1 MIQGEVRLSGGTVPE
16 ESQLVAK
23 EHLMLNLPPV
33 SIPATH
39 ARVVHSAMANDDY
52 LISVALPFH
61 YEERPDLVWPV
72 IFVLD
77 GNMHFNMVVDMVR
90 FMNIRVEF
98 CNELPD
104 ALIVGVGYPVTG
116 TLTEILHKAMH
127 LRMRDFVLG
136 REESGEAFMQEHF
149 PITPSIPSGNG
160 LGFMQFLR
168 QELIPLIQTDY
179 RANPSDRTLLGHSM
193 GANFAL
199 YTLFHHPNLFQ
210 RCVAAS
216 FDPVLDQEQ
225 AFAENNDSLPVR
237 LHLVWEGISQQDLA
251 GPRSLVDRL
260 TTRHYDGLH
269 MTHETIIGTHCAMV
283 PFAYQS
289 GLQQVFSN

>member
-1 MIQGEVRLSGGTVPE
+1 MNYLGAQTCP
-16 ESQLVAK
+16 QLVAK
-23 EHLMLNLPPV
+23 EHPMLNLSPA

-39 ARVVHSAMANDDY
+39 ARIVHSAMANDDY

-61 YEERPDLVWPV
+61 YEERPDTVWPV
-72 IFVLD
+72 IYVLD

-104 ALIVGVGYPVTG
+104 ALIVGIGYPVTG
-116 TLTEILHKAMH
+116 TLTDMLYQVMH

-149 PITPSIPSGNG
+149 PIAASIPSGNG
-160 LGFMQFLR
+160 LSFMRFLR
-168 QELIPLIQTDY
+168 QELIPWIETDY
-179 RANPSDRTLLGHSM
+179 QADPADRTLLGHSM

-199 YTLFHHPNLFQ
+199 YTLFHHPDLFQ

-216 FDPVLDQEQ
+216 FDPMLDQEQ
-225 AFAENNDSLPVR
+225 AFAEDNDNLPVR
-237 LHLVWEGISQQDLA
+237 LHLIWEGISQQDLA

-260 TTRHYDGLH
+260 TTRGYDGLRI
-269 MTHETIIGTHCAMV
+269 THETVLGTHCAIV

-289 GLQQVFSN
+289 GLVKVFSK

>member
-1 MIQGEVRLSGGTVPE
+1 MSD
-16 ESQLVAK
+16 
-23 EHLMLNLPPV
+23 LPAA

-39 ARVVHSAMANDDY
+39 ARVVHSEMADDDY

-61 YEERPDLVWPV
+61 YEERPDVVWPV

-90 FMNIRVEF
+90 FMKIRVEF

-104 ALIVGVGYPVTG
+104 ALIVGVGYPATG
-116 TLTEILHKAMH
+116 TLIEILHKAMH

-136 REESGEAFMQEHF
+136 RDENGEAFMQKHF
-149 PITPSIPSGNG
+149 PIAAAIPSGNG

-179 RANPSDRTLLGHSM
+179 RADPSDRTLLGHSM

-199 YTLFHHPNLFQ
+199 YTLFHQPELFQ

-225 AFAENNDSLPVR
+225 AFAEHNDNLPVR
-237 LHLVWEGISQQDLA
+237 LHLIWESQQDVA

-260 TTRHYDGLH
+260 TTRRYDGLR
-269 MTHETIIGTHCAMV
+269 MTHETIVGTHCAMV

>member
-1 MIQGEVRLSGGTVPE
+1 
-16 ESQLVAK
+16 
-23 EHLMLNLPPV
+23 MLNLPPA

-39 ARVVHSAMANDDY
+39 TRVVYSAMANDSY

-61 YEERPDLVWPV
+61 YDERPDIVWPV

-104 ALIVGVGYPVTG
+104 ALIVGIGYPVTG
-116 TLTEILHKAMH
+116 TLTDMLYHVMH

-136 REESGEAFMQEHF
+136 REESGEAFMQDHF
-149 PITPSIPSGNG
+149 PIAAPIPSGNG

-168 QELIPLIQTDY
+168 QELIPLVETDY
-179 RANPSDRTLLGHSM
+179 RADPADRTLLGHSM

-199 YTLFHHPNLFQ
+199 YTLFHHPDLFQ

-216 FDPVLDQEQ
+216 FDPMLDQEQ
-225 AFAENNDSLPVR
+225 AFAEYNDNLPVR

-260 TTRHYDGLH
+260 TTRRYDGLRI
-269 MTHETIIGTHCAMV
+269 THETIVGTHCAMV

-289 GLQQVFSN
+289 GLEQVFSN

>member
-1 MIQGEVRLSGGTVPE
+1 
-16 ESQLVAK
+16 
-23 EHLMLNLPPV
+23 
-33 SIPATH
+33 
-39 ARVVHSAMANDDY
+39 
-52 LISVALPFH
+52 
-61 YEERPDLVWPV
+61 
-72 IFVLD
+72 
-77 GNMHFNMVVDMVR
+77 
-90 FMNIRVEF
+90 
-98 CNELPD
+98 
-104 ALIVGVGYPVTG
+104 
-116 TLTEILHKAMH
+116 
-127 LRMRDFVLG
+127 
-136 REESGEAFMQEHF
+136 
-149 PITPSIPSGNG
+149 
-160 LGFMQFLR
+160 
-168 QELIPLIQTDY
+168 
-179 RANPSDRTLLGHSM
+179 M

-199 YTLFHHPNLFQ
+199 YTLFHHPDLFQ

-260 TTRHYDGLH
+260 TTRHYDGLR